1 MGFAGCPCCAKVVCA
16 VPAANMDPRS
26 DRSRKLERNAASAT
40 RSRRKKHRNALIEAA
55 LLSRLAEICS
65 RSRDALTVSSATQA
79 IEASE
84 QEKHKYK
91 VAENLK
97 RGVPEARSDAQEND
111 RQWVRG
117 VFKGDGIRQ
126 SGVERVGSETS
137 SESYEMGDRGLEE
150 NCEVIWHAT
159 DEPQC
164 QPSILATEV
173 GDEVGPFVGTW
184 TLKL

>member
-40 RSRRKKHRNALIEAA
+40 RSRHKKRSVALIEAA
-55 LLSRLAEICS
+55 LLSQLVAICS
-65 RSRDALTVSSATQA
+65 RSSDAVTASSATQA

-84 QEKHKYK
+84 QAKKQYK
-91 VAENLK
+91 VAKNLK
-97 RGVPEARSDAQEND
+97 RGVGEARSDAQEND
-111 RQWVRG
+111 RQWVGG